1 MNTGLLAVLPTSV
14 TAFFIT
20 YLLFKTL
27 DFATGILKTF
37 KSKENIY
44 KSRKMRDG
52 IVRWIAELLAIS
64 FVIILDI
71 VLGLNFILCMMTLS
85 LFLYKEGG
93 SILENLYECGVELP
107 QIIVEKLE
115 VFKNKGDVE

>member
-1 MNTGLLAVLPTSV
+1 MTQGLLAVLPTSV

-27 DFATGILKTF
+27 DFGTGILKTY
-37 KSKENIY
+37 KNEKTPY
-44 KSRKMRDG
+44 KSAKMRDG
-52 IVRWIAELLAIS
+52 LIRWVAELLAIS
-64 FVIILDI
+64 FVITLDI

-107 QIIVEKLE
+107 KIIVEKLE
-115 VFKNKGDVE
+115 VFKNKGEN

>member
-27 DFATGILKTF
+27 DFGTGILKTF
-37 KSKENIY
+37 KNGKTPY
-44 KSRKMRDG
+44 KSAKMRDG
-52 IVRWIAELLAIS
+52 LIRWVAELLAIS

-71 VLGLNFILCMMTLS
+71 VLGINFILCMMTLS

-115 VFKNKGDVE
+115 VFNKGDVE

>member
-27 DFATGILKTF
+27 DFTTGILKTF
-37 KSKENIY
+37 KSKESTY

-52 IVRWIAELLAIS
+52 IVRWVAELLAIS

-115 VFKNKGDVE
+115 VFNKGDVE